1 MKTKLPELAG
11 ELGTTDRTLRR
22 ALRQGM
28 VRAHRP
34 SPRAVELS
42 VGERAYLRRT
52 WPLLA
57 SLRQALR
64 TEPAISLAVLFGSRA
79 RGDDHASSDVDL
91 LVRVQRGSSSRA
103 VASRLSE
110 KLGLRVQ
117 IVLLEDA
124 ERAPRF
130 LAEVMREGRV
140 MIDRDEVW
148 RSLLVGRR
156 RIERAAARERRRI
169 DDAFTKT
176 FGLGQVA

>member
-1 MKTKLPELAG
+1 M
-11 ELGTTDRTLRR
+11 
-22 ALRQGM
+22 
-28 VRAHRP
+28 
-34 SPRAVELS
+34 
-42 VGERAYLRRT
+42 
-52 WPLLA
+52 
-57 SLRQALR
+57 
-64 TEPAISLAVLFGSRA
+64 
-79 RGDDHASSDVDL
+79 
-91 LVRVQRGSSSRA
+91 QRGSSSRA